1 MKKYLKIST
10 MPEPVAIS
18 EYLTSPFSVFQMLN
32 IEKLG
37 NRFTET
43 GISNSTFSVSQG
55 KGVNATALQDL
66 DGQSNTDLFALPVYT
81 CFLCSDIW
89 D

>member
-1 MKKYLKIST
+1 

-18 EYLTSPFSVFQMLN
+18 EHLTSPFSVFQMTN
-32 IEKLG
+32 IQKFG

-43 GISNSTFSVSQG
+43 GISNSTFSVCQG
-55 KGVNATALQDL
+55 KGITVTALQDL
-66 DGQSNTDLFALPVYT
+66 DGQSNTDLFVLPVYT